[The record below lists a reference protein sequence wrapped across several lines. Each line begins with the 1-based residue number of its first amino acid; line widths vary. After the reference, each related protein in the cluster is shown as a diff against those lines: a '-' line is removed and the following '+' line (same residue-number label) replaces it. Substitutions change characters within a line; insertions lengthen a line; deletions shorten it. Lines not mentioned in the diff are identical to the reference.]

1 MSKTNHGGAT
11 GVHLAAALVVAS
23 AVHAVHAGHAAPA
36 THANLSLKGSGFAT
50 PLKTVSS
57 PLNASSV
64 TWTTMTPVIVP
75 SS

>member
-1 MSKTNHGGAT
+1 MVASA
-11 GVHLAAALVVAS
+11 VQALVVAS
-23 AVHAVHAGHAAPA
+23 AVHAAPAAPA

-57 PLNASSV
+57 RLSASSV